1 MFFSVLKRG
10 GLAIGIGVA
19 VPVTIAV
26 VIGIIRCIRKK
37 RHPKCSRP
45 QFAKNNS
52 DFHSPT
58 EIPSLSQHQPADNDF
73 EETMNNENDEE
84 TTVKR
89 LPR

>member
-1 MFFSVLKRG
+1 MKGV
-10 GLAIGIGVA
+10 GLGIGVA
-19 VPVTIAV
+19 VPVAIAV
-26 VIGIIRCIRKK
+26 VIGIICCIRKK
-37 RHPKCSRP
+37 CRRP
-45 QFAKNNS
+45 HFAKNNS

-84 TTVKR
+84 TRVKR

>member
-37 RHPKCSRP
+37 
-45 QFAKNNS
+45 